1 MSCLELSTPLEEW
14 EACHRSSC
22 LLLEVNWTR
31 RGAGWSVE
39 LTDFMGYPWLSLV
52 DWLFLG
58 VILLKLLEITKII
71 GDCVVTHSTGTV
83 FNQLIEWDGIGVF
96 YIGSAGYMNYREVQ
110 NHGDIYRIWLAK
122 GHDTLWWIQQLRA
135 VDVPLQHVD
144 KSG

>member
-1 MSCLELSTPLEEW
+1 MSRIVNTPWRMGGMPSKQLPPLGSELDP
-14 EACHRSSC
+14 A
-22 LLLEVNWTR
+22 
-31 RGAGWSVE
+31 RGWMIRGTYWFHGISE
-39 LTDFMGYPWLSLV
+39 CPWLIGYSWELYYQSY
-52 DWLFLG
+52 WRLPKLFRRLP
-58 VILLKLLEITKII
+58 K
-71 GDCVVTHSTGTV
+71 VTHSTGTV

-135 VDVPLQHVD
+135 VDVTLQHVD